1 MRLRFVSLLL
11 FIVALCAMA
20 GCAKP
25 RLDRVVSAET
35 ARDFAAWQRDNRDAF
50 TADEWA
56 EFETVLQDLKV
67 RIIALREA
75 TGGDAV
81 NDALRPKLHGR
92 TVRDVLKQGYE
103 ARLWRLNVERTEFE
117 KMIAGNATLGTRS
130 GDVASQNY
138 LAQKAREQQGRLDR
152 TKAAIR
158 EAEEKLKALGAPPP
172 K

>member
-1 MRLRFVSLLL
+1 MRLRFVSLL
-11 FIVALCAMA
+11 FILVGAFALG
-20 GCAKP
+20 GCAKKP
-25 RLDRVVSAET
+25 RLERVVAAET

-50 TADEWA
+50 TAEEWT
-56 EFETVLQDLKV
+56 EFEAVLQDLKV
-67 RIIALREA
+67 RIIALQEA
-75 TGGDAV
+75 TGSDAV

-117 KMIAGNATLGTRS
+117 KMIAGNATLQTRP

-138 LAQKAREQQGRLDR
+138 LTQKAREQQARLER
-152 TKAAIR
+152 TKAGIR
-158 EAEEKLKALGAPPP
+158 EAEEKLKALSAPA